1 MVYNLVNIRVPSGRL
16 LRADRAEVLPRCSAA
31 PHLSPRRPPPRL
43 LPALSLLRL
52 PATLYHRFAPCVC
65 VCVCVCVCMDFFVF
79 VSMWVLTRTE
89 TVRFCGESRD
99 PASTRAMRILANEC
113 HKIGPTTSARCGAVR
128 HHGVLCLLQRLPGNP
143 AHDVCAG
150 AGRPA
155 RARDDRHWYVMPR
168 CARLGCDRVHLRV
181 SRWCCFVSFL
191 ALRRVPRLPIP
202 PLPLP

>member
-1 MVYNLVNIRVPSGRL
+1 MLIFEFQVGDYCGRTAPRFFRDVPLRL
-16 LRADRAEVLPRCSAA
+16 IYLLAALRLAFFPLFLFCV
-31 PHLSPRRPPPRL
+31 SPRLFTTGSRPV
-43 LPALSLLRL
+43 
-52 PATLYHRFAPCVC
+52 CVC
-65 VCVCVCVCMDFFVF
+65 VCVCVCLCVCMDFFVF